1 MPLPSKP
8 PLRLSGSVDR
18 ESSSLSPLSP
28 LLFLPNIGCDDGGF
42 CAAAAAADPGRAA
55 SEFRRAAAVCEAWVT
70 SSVPLNVSQ
79 ENALRGVALPRD
91 SAGVGVVR
99 ATEALAGRLTRSAV
113 AGRLPASLSVSSPGL
128 DRALKINED

>member
-1 MPLPSKP
+1 M
-8 PLRLSGSVDR
+8 
-18 ESSSLSPLSP
+18 
-28 LLFLPNIGCDDGGF
+28 
-42 CAAAAAADPGRAA
+42 
-55 SEFRRAAAVCEAWVT
+55 CEAWVT